1 MIFFLLF
8 ATLRKIL
15 CGFCYVIYKTEA
27 EIALLSEGGK
37 VIGGI
42 LETLAGLVRPGA
54 STAHIDTTAE
64 RLILEAGGTPA
75 FKGYRPRGL
84 KTPFPATIC
93 ASVNAEVVHGIPTKE
108 KILKDGDLFTI
119 DIGMQ
124 YPYRKKESK
133 KGGRPSGD
141 GLFTDTALT
150 VPVGRI
156 SKEARE
162 LMRVTKEALE
172 AGIAVCRPGNTVAD
186 IGKAIEQYVH
196 SRGSY
201 GIVRELCGHG
211 VGHAVHEDPYVFNYY
226 DRSLEAWELK
236 PGAVIAIEPMITLG
250 GYYVKTLPDE
260 WTIGRP
266 TGA

>member
-1 MIFFLLF
+1 MDFNRLAKGEEVAATEKARKEIPLFLCIEAKKFNLPMPEPSQTQKLRPFIRRRYVKIVWPRLDFFLLF

-15 CGFCYVIYKTEA
+15 CGFFCYVIYKTEA

-108 KILKDGDLFTI
+108 KF
-119 DIGMQ
+119 
-124 YPYRKKESK
+124 
-133 KGGRPSGD
+133 
-141 GLFTDTALT
+141 
-150 VPVGRI
+150 
-156 SKEARE
+156 
-162 LMRVTKEALE
+162 
-172 AGIAVCRPGNTVAD
+172 
-186 IGKAIEQYVH
+186 
-196 SRGSY
+196 
-201 GIVRELCGHG
+201 
-211 VGHAVHEDPYVFNYY
+211 
-226 DRSLEAWELK
+226 
-236 PGAVIAIEPMITLG
+236 
-250 GYYVKTLPDE
+250 
-260 WTIGRP
+260 
-266 TGA
+266 